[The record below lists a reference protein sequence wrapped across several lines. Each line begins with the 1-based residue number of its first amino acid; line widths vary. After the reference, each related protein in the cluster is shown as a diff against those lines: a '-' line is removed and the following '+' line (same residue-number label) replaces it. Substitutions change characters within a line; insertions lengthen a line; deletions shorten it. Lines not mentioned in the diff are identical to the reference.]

1 MIGDALFTF
10 LSLGVVPSSC
20 GTSSS
25 AASPSRYL
33 RLILMSALQVV
44 CLAFTA
50 YNLWSTLAVS
60 TLRPYVSW
68 AYVHAGFSHIAQFP
82 MLFIP
87 QEVETMYYAAWE
99 SLQDYKHHLP
109 TFIGHAVADDAKP
122 PMGSML
128 AFVPHTQL
136 SLPSLLSARYC
147 GAAGAVSVVQRP
159 TLLFPLVS

>member
-1 MIGDALFTF
+1 MARTRRW
-10 LSLGVVPSSC
+10 S
-20 GTSSS
+20 
-25 AASPSRYL
+25 ASPSL
-33 RLILMSALQVV
+33 RTTSGPPSPSPPSGLPHALHPAGGGDDVLRGVV
-44 CLAFTA
+44 GLAQ
-50 YNLWSTLAVS
+50 STTIFVS
-60 TLRPYVSW
+60 F
-68 AYVHAGFSHIAQFP
+68 HAF
-82 MLFIP
+82 
-87 QEVETMYYAAWE
+87 WRE